1 MLFESHKAEACAWLS
16 GTEFLF
22 FSTWRGEGLMLSPE
36 KRESERQGQCR
47 GAHLCTAGSEK
58 LLPWVFIL
66 TLSLE
71 ELLEEEFAPEEQIDS
86 P

>member
-1 MLFESHKAEACAWLS
+1 
-16 GTEFLF
+16 
-22 FSTWRGEGLMLSPE
+22 MLSPE

-71 ELLEEEFAPEEQIDS
+71 ELFEEEFAPEEQIDS

>member
-1 MLFESHKAEACAWLS
+1 MAGWAGVPFPSPL
-16 GTEFLF
+16 
-22 FSTWRGEGLMLSPE
+22 GEVKVLGCHQRDVSQN
-36 KRESERQGQCR
+36 QGQCR

-66 TLSLE
+66 TLSLA

-86 P
+86 V

>member
-1 MLFESHKAEACAWLS
+1 MAVWDWVALPSPL
-16 GTEFLF
+16 
-22 FSTWRGEGLMLSPE
+22 GEVKVLSPE
-36 KRESERQGQCR
+36 KCESERQGQCG

-58 LLPWVFIL
+58 LLPWLFIL

-86 P
+86 A